1 MSLLFESLRLD
12 EIQPTTNYTVR
23 EVSSRVDFT
32 MLPLVHPVLGPIL
45 GVQDDG
51 LTVYRGIPFAQI
63 PRRFARSTLQTSLEG
78 RWTLGGIFDA
88 TKAGPI
94 SIQPFESPRLDAGE
108 QSIPTDLIAPEEGR
122 NQSEHDC
129 LNLTVYV
136 PNPKAD
142 ETAEGG
148 APVVKLPVLVF
159 LHGGAFIWGSG
170 DRSFYAPRTLL
181 AQAIEADKPLILVTA
196 NYRLGALGY
205 LHSPSAR
212 DSDGELLLPPNNGFH
227 DQTVLFDWVKA
238 YIAGFGGDPANITT
252 IGQSAGAES
261 LSIHNLLPKYA
272 DMPEAERPYRKSI
285 LFSGSLLCMPA
296 MDPTQQH
303 EREFVRI
310 AKRLGSKTT
319 GRTTTE
325 LAYDLINQADVNV
338 FRDLGWHGTPCLE
351 TEMLPYR
358 EASLLTILGSGVNY
372 RPRDTYYQPTK
383 RWVQEQ
389 IVSSAKFD
397 GGVTYHAVKSNKSR
411 RQDHT
416 RAFRQFAEKSLQPYV
431 RPMST
436 IAEDLFDLYGIFL
449 NTDDDDALRA
459 INQLETDLSFI
470 LPTIYEAMGAA
481 RETAVQAPAQAVVS
495 SAPSTKTYLQL
506 WQLPTPFDGL
516 LEPGK
521 YANHTYDIVSFFGAF
536 EDRLDITQQLVIREW
551 RSKLIDFIC
560 LGGDAMGWKPW
571 TEDDGHATVVDLDG
585 MRTLG
590 RDDYMGP
597 RTRLG
602 RLIAIGERI
611 NSRNGLDMLFDRVVR
626 PYLFDS

>member
-1 MSLLFESLRLD
+1 MSTLD
-12 EIQPTTNYTVR
+12 
-23 EVSSRVDFT
+23 
-32 MLPLVHPVLGPIL
+32 HPHLGPIL
-45 GVQDDG
+45 GVRDEG
-51 LTVYRGIPFAQI
+51 LTVYRGIPFAKI
-63 PRRFARSTLQTSLEG
+63 PRRFARSTLQTSLEA
-78 RWTLGGIFDA
+78 RWTLGGMFDA
-88 TKAGPI
+88 TKSGPT

-108 QSIPTDLIAPEEGR
+108 QSIPTDLIRPEEGR
-122 NQSEHDC
+122 NQSEYDC

-148 APVVKLPVLVF
+148 APVAKLPVLIF
-159 LHGGAFIWGSG
+159 LYGGAFIWGSG
-170 DRSFYAPRTLL
+170 DRSFYAPETLL

-212 DSDGELLLPPNNGFH
+212 DGDGELLLPPNNGFH

-238 YIAGFGGDPANITT
+238 YIAGFGGDQGNITT

-272 DMPEAERPYRKSI
+272 DIPEAERPYRRSI
-285 LFSGSLLCMPA
+285 LFSGSLLCMPS
-296 MDPTQQH
+296 MIGSQH

-325 LAYDLINQADVNV
+325 LAYDLIDQADVSV

-358 EASLLTILGSGVNY
+358 KASLLTILGSGVNY
-372 RPRDTYYQPTK
+372 LPRDTYCQPTK

-416 RAFRQFAEKSLQPYV
+416 RAFRELAEKHLRQS
-431 RPMST
+431 
-436 IAEDLFDLYGIFL
+436 IAEDLFDLYGIYL
-449 NTDDDDALRA
+449 NTDDDAALRA

-481 RETAVQAPAQAVVS
+481 REGSCGVPIDIQHMLDGPPET
-495 SAPSTKTYLQL
+495 TRTYLQL

-560 LGGDAMGWKPW
+560 LGGEAMGWKPW

-611 NSRNGLDMLFDRVVR
+611 DPRHGLDMLFSRVVR

>member
-1 MSLLFESLRLD
+1 MSTLD
-12 EIQPTTNYTVR
+12 
-23 EVSSRVDFT
+23 
-32 MLPLVHPVLGPIL
+32 HPHLGPIL
-45 GVQDDG
+45 GVRDEG

-63 PRRFARSTLQTSLEG
+63 PRRFARSTLQTSLEA

-88 TKAGPI
+88 TKAGPT

-122 NQSEHDC
+122 NQSEYDC

-142 ETAEGG
+142 ATSEGDK
-148 APVVKLPVLVF
+148 PVAKLPVLVF

-170 DRSFYAPRTLL
+170 DRSFYAPKTLL

-212 DSDGELLLPPNNGFH
+212 DGDGELLLPPNNGFH
-227 DQTVLFDWVKA
+227 DQTVLFEWVKA

-296 MDPTQQH
+296 MDPGQH
-303 EREFVRI
+303 QKEFVRV

-325 LAYDLINQADVNV
+325 LAHDLINQTDVSV

-351 TEMLPYR
+351 AEMLPYG
-358 EASLLTILGSGVNY
+358 EASLSTILGIGPRY
-372 RPRDTYYQPTK
+372 RTRFYQSPK
-383 RWVQEQ
+383 RWVSEQ

-411 RQDHT
+411 RQDYT
-416 RAFRQFAEKSLQPYV
+416 RAFRQLAEKFLQPYEPV

-436 IAEDLFDLYGIFL
+436 IGEDLFDLYGIYL

-481 RETAVQAPAQAVVS
+481 RETEVQAPAQGLPG

-536 EDRLDITQQLVIREW
+536 EDRLDITHHLVIREW

-560 LGGDAMGWKPW
+560 LGGEALGWKPW

-585 MRTLG
+585 MRTVH

-602 RLIAIGERI
+602 RLIAVGERI
-611 NSRNGLDMLFDRVVR
+611 DPRHGLDMLFSRVVR